1 LRENTQGLCAGKG
14 TAFSGRY
21 KQKKRFT
28 STLIIFK
35 QANDP
40 LGHDGGASELPSP
53 ARESEFA
60 LPQLRGRADLV
71 RLHVPSRSE
80 LLASSLVA
88 D

>member
-21 KQKKRFT
+21 KQKKRFA

-35 QANDP
+35 QANEP

-53 ARESEFA
+53 AR
-60 LPQLRGRADLV
+60 GRICAAANCGGAQTWSGCMFRPDLNC
-71 RLHVPSRSE
+71 
-80 LLASSLVA
+80 
-88 D
+88 